1 MIEHSM
7 STASQPSAAGALERF
22 IPGPALQRFRTVAV
36 MPAYNAA
43 ATLRHTVGDIP
54 AGSVDEV
61 ILVDDCSRDETAKI
75 ARELGLT
82 VKVHERNTGYGGNQK
97 TCYRLALDSG
107 ADFIVMIHPD
117 YQYDS
122 RLIPVAVEILRLGIC
137 DCVLGS
143 RIRTRHETLAGGM
156 PVYKYLANRFLTIVE
171 NVALGQNLGDFHS
184 GFRAYSRKVL
194 ETIPFERNSNDF
206 VFDSQFLAQAVS
218 FGFKVGDIPVP
229 VRYFA
234 EASSINFRRSL
245 KYGLATLGVLAR
257 YWLHR
262 LRIWRSP
269 LFQPREEKSGAPAA
283 SSG

>member
-1 MIEHSM
+1 M
-7 STASQPSAAGALERF
+7 SAAAQSSAAGALERF
-22 IPGPALQRFRTVAV
+22 IPAPAPQKFRTVAV
-36 MPAYNAA
+36 MPAFNAGT
-43 ATLRHTVGDIP
+43 TLRHTVGDIP
-54 AGSVDEV
+54 PGSVDEV

-107 ADFIVMIHPD
+107 ADFVVMIHPD

-143 RIRTRHETLAGGM
+143 RIRTRQETLAGGM
-156 PVYKYLANRFLTIVE
+156 PIYKYVSNRCLTIVE
-171 NVALGQNLGDFHS
+171 NIALGQNLGDFHS
-184 GFRAYSRKVL
+184 GFRAYTRKVL

-234 EASSINFRRSL
+234 EASSINFGRSL
-245 KYGLATLGVLAR
+245 KYGFATLWVLAR
-257 YWLHR
+257 FWLNR

-269 LFQPREEKSGAPAA
+269 LFEPREAKAGAPSVPA
-283 SSG
+283 G